1 MRHVIL
7 LDLSAD
13 QYSPMGQV
21 LHRAYYGN
29 GQLAQLLDTEF
40 FNSGYPHNGGTHT
53 LRLKGPREDLIAW
66 MELFQQYAGYPQYE
80 VIAALNV
87 TSGGRVEAKQVAPLL
102 YRSKTSQ
109 MQELE
114 QLRHKPSEQESAGS
128 WAN

>member
-13 QYSPMGQV
+13 QDSPMGQV
-21 LHRAYYGN
+21 LHRAHYGN

-40 FNSGYPHNGGTHT
+40 YNSGYPHHGGQHS
-53 LRLKGPREDLIAW
+53 LRLKGAREDLIAW
-66 MELFQQYAGYPQYE
+66 MELFQQYAGYPQFE

-87 TSGGRVEAKQVAPLL
+87 TSGGRVDAKQVAPLL
-102 YRSKTSQ
+102 YRSKAG
-109 MQELE
+109 MARELE
-114 QLRHKPSEQESAGS
+114 RMRHKPSEQESAGS